1 MRGVLQRSVLGRVV
15 FNIFTVTDDGI
26 KFSLTMFTESTKLS
40 GPKYIL
46 ASRLREVTD
55 PLLCFSEM
63 KYVPMRELGLFGL
76 ENTRLWGE
84 LMAF

>member
-1 MRGVLQRSVLGRVV
+1 MRGVLQRSILGRVV

-26 KFSLTMFTESTKLS
+26 KFSLIMFTESTKLS
-40 GPKYIL
+40 GPKCIL
-46 ASRLREVTD
+46 ASRLRED
-55 PLLCFSEM
+55 HLLCFSEM
-63 KYVPMRELGLFGL
+63 KYVLMRELGLFGL